1 MNKLIGTALSAA
13 ALTFAAAP
21 SAAGEVVS
29 ESRAVD
35 GRVVKIKLDGVIN
48 LHVKQGATP
57 SLTLH
62 GDKRY
67 VSKVKLEQRGDTL
80 RIGTEK
86 TGWSFG
92 SDKHDV
98 RAELTLPN
106 LSELSSEGVGA
117 TEVTGF
123 TGDTMTLALEGAGSL
138 KMTGSYKTINSR
150 MGGVGSMTLNA
161 GSTDMV
167 DLNMRGAG
175 SITING
181 QSRMLRARLG
191 GVGSLD
197 AKGLQS
203 DAVDL
208 DMNGLGGATVYA
220 RNSAHLRLN
229 GLGSATVYGQPAN
242 RNATARGMGS
252 VAWK

>member
-1 MNKLIGTALSAA
+1 MNRLIGTTLATAV
-13 ALTFAAAP
+13 LTFAAAP
-21 SAAGEVVS
+21 AAAGEVVS
-29 ESRAVD
+29 ETRTVD
-35 GRVVKIKLDGVIN
+35 ARVVKIKLDGVIN

-67 VSKVKLEQRGDTL
+67 VSKVKLDQRGDTL
-80 RIGTEK
+80 HIGTERS
-86 TGWSFG
+86 GWSWG
-92 SDKHDV
+92 REKHDL

-106 LSELSSEGVGA
+106 LTEFTSEGVGA
-117 TEVTGF
+117 TEVSGF

-138 KMTGSYKTINSR
+138 KVTGSYKTINSR

-161 GSTDMV
+161 GSTDLV
-167 DLNMRGAG
+167 DLSMRGAG
-175 SITING
+175 SITVSG

-197 AKGLQS
+197 AKGLRS

-208 DMNGLGGATVYA
+208 DMSGLGGATVYA
-220 RNSAHLRLN
+220 SNSAHLRLN

-252 VAWK
+252 VSWK